1 MFKKQLLLSMSLLA
15 LGSVG
20 HADVGQDKIT
30 NLINSLTIIDNNLQ
44 LSVNLGMGAVGY
56 AEVGGVIVDGS
67 LDGAKITEAMLLAYQ
82 QARDEVLQYNY
93 ATATNA
99 SELFIENHVASMEN
113 LTVAVDVLADATT
126 ELMSATSV
134 IEAASTAD
142 TRPEQVMIQDMLT
155 QDEYTITGEKVAAYN
170 AALDAVEGYA
180 QSAGAYLAAANST
193 DLTASVDSYVQTNG
207 IVIGAYTSINFIQ
220 ANDEFVINWD
230 NQGYGSGWSGYMASE
245 FKTADDVFGASQYI
259 MTHGGSSEEM

>member
-1 MFKKQLLLSMSLLA
+1 
-15 LGSVG
+15 VG
-20 HADVGQDKIT
+20 HAADVGQDKIN
-30 NLINSLTIIDNNLQ
+30 NLINSLTVIDNNLK

-113 LTVAVDVLADATT
+113 LTLAVDVLADATT
-126 ELMSATSV
+126 DLVLATSLMDT
-134 IEAASTAD
+134 AATAD
-142 TRPEQVMIQDMLT
+142 TRPEQVVVQDMLAT
-155 QDEYTITGEKVAAYN
+155 DDYTITEEKVAAYN

-180 QSAGAYLAAANST
+180 QSAGAFLAAANNA
-193 DLTASVDSYVQTNG
+193 DLTASVDSYVATNG

-230 NQGYGSGWSGYMASE
+230 DQGYGSGWSGYMASD
-245 FKTADDVFGASQYI
+245 FKSAEDVFGASQYI
-259 MTHGGSSEEM
+259 MTHGGASEEM